1 MTSSPSQST
10 TLSDH
15 QVISSGLDFAG
26 VTRFLQQDAANPE
39 TQSLRL
45 SISALVERTAHVR
58 RTQESFHRHH
68 RAPGRQAVAP
78 DTPASV
84 AADRHGLGLAWPVRI
99 RRLPAGGAVAAPGA
113 GGLARRCA
121 GAARRSRQILRN
133 FERLAWRTLGEAL
146 LVLDLYEQQSTAPQR
161 AAPPSTPPRPSRPT
175 LLARLRAWLGDSAC
189 STAATPRHVAV
200 PQTML
205 H

>member
-26 VTRFLQQDAANPE
+26 VTRFLQQDAVNPE

-45 SISALVERTAHVR
+45 SVSSLSALVERTAHVR
-58 RTQESFHRHH
+58 RTQSSIDTIE
-68 RAPGRQAVAP
+68 RQAARLSHQIRQHQLLL
-78 DTPASV
+78 TGMGSAW
-84 AADRHGLGLAWPVRI
+84 HGLYEF
-99 RRLPAGGAVAAPGA
+99 GAYQQAVQSLRQALEGWRET
-113 GGLARRCA
+113 LR
-121 GAARRSRQILRN
+121 RRSSAEPQCFQD

-175 LLARLRAWLGDSAC
+175 LLARLRAWLGGQ
-189 STAATPRHVAV
+189 R
-200 PQTML
+200 L
-205 H
+205 